1 MNTGTERLGYRL
13 AALLAGLLILTG
25 AHVSAQG
32 SSWRQIVTP
41 HFIVTGN
48 APTGEL
54 KRTLTELT
62 RFRDTLALL
71 FPTAQVTSPVPT
83 YVVVV
88 REFQDF
94 QRFQPRDSR
103 GKAMQNVGAYFS
115 RGADANVIVM
125 PAARGDAGLQTIFH
139 EYTHYFVSRNVR
151 TAIPTWL
158 NEGLAEF
165 YSTFRGDYQ
174 GGKTLIG
181 AVPAHLARTLGT
193 NTFVPLR
200 DIVSPRDLEAK
211 WRWERQIGMFYAESW
226 ALVHYVSI
234 ERTNPVPNPLSTY
247 LATLTKSGHDAAFMA
262 AFGTDIDGMDKELR
276 QYVRRVGMK
285 ARVFEMQTER
295 QDADDARPLSD
306 ADMNALEG
314 RLLLQV
320 GAFDE
325 AERELTG
332 VAKQQPTHAA
342 AQVAL
347 ARLRLTQDREDD
359 AIALLQ
365 QVVAANPRDGAA
377 HFFLGTALERTWRHE
392 EALAAFAKAV
402 DFMPGNPAPWSGLN
416 SAALGLGRDSQANA
430 ALQRALQVEWSPSYY
445 WSQGIQ
451 ALRLGRDDLAA
462 TSIGTFLEMRGT
474 GEDQSVY
481 PLFVRALAA
490 RRAGRPADADASL
503 ALAEKAEPSQEWTQT
518 VLKFLQGRL
527 DDAQF
532 MRAAGDI
539 GEQTEARTYLGFK
552 LALAGR
558 EDEAVAHFRWVAERG
573 AKSYLEYTLA
583 KNELNRLKYR
593 NKPAPVQ

>member
-1 MNTGTERLGYRL
+1 MKRALP
-13 AALLAGLLILTG
+13 ALLAGLLATQVPADLW
-25 AHVSAQG
+25 AQG

-41 HFIVTGN
+41 DFIVTGN

-54 KRTLTELT
+54 KRTLEELS
-62 RFRDTLALL
+62 RFRNTLALL
-71 FPTAQVTSPVPT
+71 FPSAQIASPVPT
-83 YVVVV
+83 YVVVM
-88 REFQDF
+88 RDFQDF
-94 QRFQPRDSR
+94 QRFAPRDSR
-103 GKAMQNVGAYFS
+103 GKTMQNVGAYFS

-125 PAARGDAGLQTIFH
+125 PASRGDRSLETIFH

-165 YSTFRGDYQ
+165 YSTFRGDFQ

-181 AVPAHLARTLGT
+181 AVPASTARTLGS

-234 ERTNPVPNPLSTY
+234 ERTNPVPNPLSVY
-247 LATLTKSGHDAAFMA
+247 LATFAKSGHDAAFQA

-276 QYVRRVGMK
+276 QYVRRVSLK
-285 ARVFEMQTER
+285 ARSYDMQADK
-295 QDADDARPLSD
+295 QKADDVRDISA
-306 ADMNALEG
+306 ADMNAIEG

-320 GAFDE
+320 GAYDE

-332 VAKQQPTHAA
+332 VVKAQPAHAA

-347 ARLRLTQDREDD
+347 ARLRLSQDREDE
-359 AIALLQ
+359 AISALQL
-365 QVVAANPRDGAA
+365 VVGANPKEGPA
-377 HFFLGTALERTWRHE
+377 HYYLGVALERVWRHE
-392 EALAAFAKAV
+392 EALAAFAKAI
-402 DFMPGNPAPWSGLN
+402 DLMPGNPAPWTGLN
-416 SAALGLGRDSQANA
+416 SAAVGLGRDSQAAA
-430 ALQRALQVEWSPSYY
+430 ALQRAMQVEWSPSYY
-445 WSQGIQ
+445 WSQGLH
-451 ALRLGRDDLAA
+451 AMRLGRDDVA
-462 TSIGTFLEMRGT
+462 TTSFARFFELRGT
-474 GEDQSVY
+474 AEDQSVY
-481 PLFVRALAA
+481 PLFVHALAA
-490 RRAGRPADADASL
+490 RRAGRPADADAAL
-503 ALAEKAEPSQEWTQT
+503 ALAEKAEPPQEWTRT
-518 VLKFLQGRL
+518 VLRFLQGRVE
-527 DDAQF
+527 DAPF
-532 MRAAGDI
+532 MRAAGDL

-558 EDEAVAHFRWVAERG
+558 DDEAVAHFRWVVERG
-573 AKSYLEYTLA
+573 SRNYLEYELA